1 MFPGSAENQRHRD
14 SALKQVIHD
23 LFRLPFCLLPS
34 VLFPLCRSELH
45 RYCSAFRRYFDWRG
59 FSCLFG
65 NKNGRYNC
73 RIKEVQMS
81 DAAFELEQVNELLK
95 RYYIALSER
104 DIELL
109 SDVMAHDE
117 DMVNFGTDSDER
129 WTGWNELEEIYRKQF
144 EAITKYEISRHE
156 QVVKLNPSADTAW
169 FSEIL
174 KARVEAMDDIYEL
187 SLRISGVLEKRDGK
201 WVIVHFH
208 RSLPKEGFTV
218 KYLDTHSVRF

>member
-1 MFPGSAENQRHRD
+1 
-14 SALKQVIHD
+14 
-23 LFRLPFCLLPS
+23 
-34 VLFPLCRSELH
+34 
-45 RYCSAFRRYFDWRG
+45 
-59 FSCLFG
+59 
-65 NKNGRYNC
+65 
-73 RIKEVQMS
+73 MS

-129 WTGWNELEEIYRKQF
+129 WTGWSELEEIYRKQF

-187 SLRISGVLEKRDGK
+187 SLRISGVLEKREGK

>member
-1 MFPGSAENQRHRD
+1 
-14 SALKQVIHD
+14 
-23 LFRLPFCLLPS
+23 
-34 VLFPLCRSELH
+34 
-45 RYCSAFRRYFDWRG
+45 
-59 FSCLFG
+59 
-65 NKNGRYNC
+65 
-73 RIKEVQMS
+73 MS

-129 WTGWNELEEIYRKQF
+129 WTGWSELEEIYRKQF
-144 EAITKYEISRHE
+144 EAITKYEIARHE
-156 QVVKLNPSADTAW
+156 QVVKLNPYADTAW

-187 SLRISGVLEKRDGK
+187 SLRISGVLEKREGK

>member
-1 MFPGSAENQRHRD
+1 
-14 SALKQVIHD
+14 
-23 LFRLPFCLLPS
+23 
-34 VLFPLCRSELH
+34 
-45 RYCSAFRRYFDWRG
+45 
-59 FSCLFG
+59 
-65 NKNGRYNC
+65 
-73 RIKEVQMS
+73 MS
-81 DAAFELEQVNELLK
+81 DAAFELEQVNEALK

-117 DMVNFGTDSDER
+117 DMVCFGTDSDER
-129 WTGWNELEEIYRKQF
+129 WTGWSELEEIYRKQF

-174 KARVEAMDDIYEL
+174 KAHVEAMDDIYEL
-187 SLRISGVLEKRDGK
+187 SLRISGVLEKREGK

-208 RSLPKEGFTV
+208 RSLPKEGFAV
-218 KYLDTHSVRF
+218 KYMETHGVRF